1 MYIHKQYSRSSAC
14 DYFDAT
20 STLAVTLMTEIHV
33 LLTHTFHI
41 ANDNGFQFFG
51 YPIGRKR
58 TDGSVRVVMCL
69 FYPPTC
75 SMLEDYLNVT
85 PLLNLNVQLVTY
97 LMMMMEKNCPERIFQ
112 HSCCDFSD
120 DSSL

>member
-14 DYFDAT
+14 DYFDTT

-51 YPIGRKR
+51 YPIGCKR
-58 TDGSVRVVMCL
+58 TDGSIRVLMCL

-75 SMLEDYLNVT
+75 SMLEDYLDVT
-85 PLLNLNVQLVTY
+85 PSLNLNVQLVTH
-97 LMMMMEKNCPERIFQ
+97 LMIMMKKNCPEHILK
-112 HSCCDFSD
+112 HYCCDFSD
-120 DSSL
+120 DLSH